1 MRPAL
6 DPAGHRVPRTKP
18 TCLLHT
24 WRPHLQRPFALVLHL
39 HQHESS
45 RNLHL
50 QYLAKN
56 QSTQR
61 CQSLITQGSDH
72 PPVLEPHMVLRM
84 ACRRRE
90 EGVAGPAPRFLR
102 LRIPAPPS
110 SRGERR
116 RCGVPAQGGRRR
128 WTRAARA
135 DPTSRP
141 HAVEP
146 EAPPS
151 STPRPTAVELPFAVR
166 LAAPPPPA
174 GHHVRVL
181 PSCVGGEGRQRA
193 RRSPHCNPCRI
204 RGGEEAGA
212 ELQPSP
218 PSRPPHRVPDAST
231 SLLPAPGPPSSLGRP
246 PCTEAPPP
254 PNRAPCAGHP
264 ASAPPPEMEGP
275 ESWQEPPP
283 ICI

>member
-1 MRPAL
+1 VIYEKLEFGSARSIMHKANSNNVVQKLKANGPLPLVYSICNLPHSTRSPTGISKSHASPIHHRPA
-6 DPAGHRVPRTKP
+6 APRF
-18 TCLLHT
+18 LRRHG
-24 WRPHLQRPFALVLHL
+24 
-39 HQHESS
+39 ESGGG
-45 RNLHL
+45 
-50 QYLAKN
+50 
-56 QSTQR
+56 T
-61 CQSLITQGSDH
+61 
-72 PPVLEPHMVLRM
+72 
-84 ACRRRE
+84 ACRHSE
-90 EGVAGPAPRFLR
+90 EGAAGPAPRFLR
-102 LRIPAPPS
+102 LRIPAPPPL
-110 SRGERR
+110 RGERR
-116 RCGVPAQGGRRR
+116 RCSVPAQGGRRR
-128 WTRAARA
+128 RTRAARD